1 MTGPPPVR
9 AALTLG
15 ESHAAGL
22 QCALQRLRHL
32 RELPEGL
39 DTFLGENGARLSG
52 GQRQRVAIARALANR
67 PALVLADEPTGNL
80 DTQNTADIMRLLQE
94 INTQLF
100 TLTPA
105 ASEAVRNI
113 LTERNLEGYALRVYV
128 AGGGCCGVN
137 FGMALDNNFR
147 DVDTTFEANG
157 VKVVVD
163 EVSIDYLRD
172 ATVDFVNDPT
182 RGAGFAVNSPN
193 AKGHSHGEGGCACSS
208 GGGEGSCGCG
218 GGGACGCNN

>member
-1 MTGPPPVR
+1 M
-9 AALTLG
+9 
-15 ESHAAGL
+15 
-22 QCALQRLRHL
+22 
-32 RELPEGL
+32 
-39 DTFLGENGARLSG
+39 
-52 GQRQRVAIARALANR
+52 
-67 PALVLADEPTGNL
+67 
-80 DTQNTADIMRLLQE
+80 LQE

-105 ASEAVRNI
+105 ASEAVKNI
-113 LTERNLEGYALRVYV
+113 LNERKLEGYALRVYV

-147 DVDTTFEANG
+147 DQDTTFESDG

-172 ATVDFVNDPT
+172 ATVDFVNDPM

-193 AKGHSHGEGGCACSS
+193 AKGHSHGEGGCACGS
-208 GGGEGSCGCG
+208 GGGEGACGCGGGSCGCG
-218 GGGACGCNN
+218 GH